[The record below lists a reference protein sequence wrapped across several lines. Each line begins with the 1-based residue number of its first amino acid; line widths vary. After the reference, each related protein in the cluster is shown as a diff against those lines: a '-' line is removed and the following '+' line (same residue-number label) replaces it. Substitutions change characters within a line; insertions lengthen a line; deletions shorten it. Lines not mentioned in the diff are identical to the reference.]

1 MSRRSTKC
9 TRLNARTTAKTR
21 PVRGSNHHQ
30 QHQREQQGGQSGE
43 EAGGEAADVQ
53 EEERIARNDDVSV
66 SKTRSSSSS
75 SSTTTTTTTRTSKSA
90 VVACEGRSPW
100 TARMRQP
107 LESGLEPRENGTLV
121 QRWPTSRPRRR
132 DRIRAN
138 ENRLD
143 EPNHGDYATVSSFTS
158 LSSPALSSTTDAS
171 SRRSTS
177 PPSSVSS
184 PAHSTSS
191 TSTSANVRDANV
203 PGENDRTEERKG
215 VDARKYTSDQDRI
228 RKRKQERQCC
238 VRARGVKDVITEKSS
253 TIAAAST
260 SACVPATSAV
270 SSSSPFSS
278 SSVSTSS
285 DKVHEQSTQA
295 SLRGSPAVSHSSVI
309 ESLRNAL
316 ESYDRSRIYLAH
328 VSFLDWR
335 DLPGRRRATAA
346 TAGDAERVWVVGAAD
361 HEGHHRT
368 RLLVTGR
375 HWRPRCLRRV
385 NMLSQPVI
393 YAGGGSGSLTVYLFL
408 WWFHREFAVT
418 AMAMHPDGAVL
429 VAESADYLP
438 PEADCVAADGLVRLF
453 VVPKDY
459 LETRVVI
466 RELRVKLATGV
477 LTRAC
482 YGVYHKTSKVGAE
495 TDQLQ
500 AFLRRFTLKEA
511 FADLHRAWL
520 SIRSETFAR
529 SWILPRDRKDASFGC
544 SNGLVGPTLSSRVF
558 RVPSADQEEDRMLL
572 IELQNV
578 AREVGLEVSDEE
590 LSKWFLEEEIEPLR
604 CVVRKKELEE
614 DRCRVKIE
622 AEEKWADYE
631 DGKQEGTDDEEEDED
646 DEEEEDEPTAEET
659 VGLLSR
665 VLTWMER
672 EPLDPGLLLAVRS
685 MRDTAALMA
694 SKMGLAGTHPSGMPF
709 FCPNGDHLTQPP
721 PAHMGIPPYGTLDA
735 GKAVAA
741 AGLTR
746 APMYPFSTG
755 QYPYPM
761 LSPEMTQVAA
771 TWHTPTMYPISQ
783 ASTGFRSPYPT
794 SLPITSS
801 SLPSD
806 LYRFSPTGLM
816 PPHPGLS
823 PHAHALASHALVS
836 SAPKTE
842 HSTLD
847 HNHRSTV
854 EQKNSTSLPSD
865 NSKSQ
870 DTGQQNNQDKKK
882 PHIKKPLNAF
892 MLYMKEMRA
901 KVVAECTLKESAA
914 INQILGRRWHSL
926 SREEQARYYEAARQ
940 ERHLHQ
946 QRYPG
951 WSARDNYGYGS
962 KKKKRKK
969 ERSADPTGGNNMK
982 KCRARYGLD
991 QQSQWCKPCRRK
1003 KKCIRYMGEGGDGD
1017 GEADGEGDDDHSEDN
1032 LGSVGEAGTPEDDES
1047 LSSPGGLSALSSL
1060 ASPSLVLP
1068 SPSSLASPCPCPLT
1082 PPVPP
1087 PPLSIPTSQPHN
1099 QPLQQPPP
1107 HRNPV
1112 GTNPH
1117 DINNPLSVNQLTGQ
1131 CIKSEVVSPPSG
1143 TSNPAISVT

>member
-1 MSRRSTKC
+1 MSPRGGKC
-9 TRLNARTTAKTR
+9 TRVNKLAGKGGRA
-21 PVRGSNHHQ
+21 PRGHQNHH
-30 QHQREQQGGQSGE
+30 HHHHHRH
-43 EAGGEAADVQ
+43 
-53 EEERIARNDDVSV
+53 
-66 SKTRSSSSS
+66 RSSSNEPSAEPVEETTGIGLSS
-75 SSTTTTTTTRTSKSA
+75 KLSTKTMTTTTTTRTANKSA
-90 VVACEGRSPW
+90 VAACEGRSPW
-100 TARMRQP
+100 AARMRQS
-107 LESGLEPRENGTLV
+107 LENGLEPHENGTLA
-121 QRWPTSRPRRR
+121 QKCPARRHR
-132 DRIRAN
+132 DQIDATN
-138 ENRLD
+138 ETNDRLD
-143 EPNHGDYATVSSFTS
+143 ETHGDGTVSSSTP
-158 LSSPALSSTTDAS
+158 LSSPALSSSTDVS
-171 SRRSTS
+171 FRCSTS
-177 PPSSVSS
+177 PPSTVSS
-184 PAHSTSS
+184 PTRSTSS
-191 TSTSANVRDANV
+191 TSAFAIFQEKPSESRRPDNKSVDSDRHS
-203 PGENDRTEERKG
+203 EQDRT
-215 VDARKYTSDQDRI
+215 
-228 RKRKQERQCC
+228 RKRKQERQCAT
-238 VRARGVKDVITEKSS
+238 RSRESRGSPEKSS
-253 TIAAAST
+253 VVTTT
-260 SACVPATSAV
+260 SICAPSSAI
-270 SSSSPFSS
+270 SSPSPFSS
-278 SSVSTSS
+278 SVSTTSEKVNEQLAHVNARSCPSS
-285 DKVHEQSTQA
+285 QA
-295 SLRGSPAVSHSSVI
+295 SAVDTLRSV
-309 ESLRNAL
+309 L
-316 ESYDRSRIYLAH
+316 ESYSRNRIYLAH

-335 DLPGRRRATAA
+335 DLPGRRRATVA
-346 TAGDAERVWVVGAAD
+346 TAGNAERVWVVGAAD

-375 HWRPRCLRRV
+375 HWRPRCLTRV

-393 YAGGGSGSLTVYLFL
+393 YAGGGRGSLTVDLFL
-408 WWFHREFAVT
+408 WWFHKEFAVT

-429 VAESADYLP
+429 VAETADYLP
-438 PEADCVAADGLVRLF
+438 PEVDCVAADGLVRLF
-453 VVPKDY
+453 VVPKDC
-459 LETRVVI
+459 LETGIVVKEMRV
-466 RELRVKLATGV
+466 RLATGV
-477 LTRAC
+477 LSRAS
-482 YGVYHKTSKVGAE
+482 YGVYQNTATAE
-495 TDQLQ
+495 DDPLNV
-500 AFLRRFTLKEA
+500 FLKRFTLKEA

-520 SIRSETFAR
+520 SVRSETFAR
-529 SWILPRDRKDASFGC
+529 SWIPAHEDNSVGC
-544 SNGLVGPTLSSRVF
+544 TNPGPSLSSRVQ
-558 RVPSADQEEDRMLL
+558 VSADHEEDRMLL
-572 IELQNV
+572 IELQNL

-590 LSKWFLEEEIEPLR
+590 LSKWILDEESELAR
-604 CVVRKKELEE
+604 CVRKKELEE
-614 DRCRVKIE
+614 DHCRVKIE
-622 AEEKWADYE
+622 AEERWTDYGEE
-631 DGKQEGTDDEEEDED
+631 DAQEDEEEEAS
-646 DEEEEDEPTAEET
+646 EDEPTAEEA

-694 SKMGLAGTHPSGMPF
+694 SKMGLAGTHPSGLPF

-735 GKAVAA
+735 GKAAA
-741 AGLTR
+741 AAGEYWSSATPGQPPTHPEHWKRLLAAAASTGLTR

-761 LSPEMTQVAA
+761 LSPEMTQVAS
-771 TWHTPTMYPISQ
+771 WHTPSMYPISP
-783 ASTGFRSPYPT
+783 ASAGFRSPYPT

-823 PHAHALASHALVS
+823 PHAHALTSHALVPS
-836 SAPKTE
+836 TPKTD
-842 HSTLD
+842 HSSLD

-854 EQKNSTSLPSD
+854 EQKNSTSLVNPD
-865 NSKSQ
+865 NGKSV
-870 DTGQQNNQDKKK
+870 DSSQQNNQDKKK

-1017 GEADGEGDDDHSEDN
+1017 GEGDGEGEDDHSEDN
-1032 LGSVGEAGTPEDDES
+1032 LGSVGEAGTPEEDES

-1087 PPLSIPTSQPHN
+1087 PPLSSNPNSQQHN
-1099 QPLQQPPP
+1099 QPAQLPPP

-1131 CIKSEVVSPPSG
+1131 CIKSEVVPAPSG